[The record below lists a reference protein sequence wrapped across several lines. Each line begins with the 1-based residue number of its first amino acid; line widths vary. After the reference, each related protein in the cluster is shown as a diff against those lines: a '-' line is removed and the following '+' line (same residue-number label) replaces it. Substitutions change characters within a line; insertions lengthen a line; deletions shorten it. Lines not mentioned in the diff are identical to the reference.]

1 MFCENCGTKIDQGA
15 EFCQNCGRKVGTS
28 SPSKNDPKVETPV
41 AIQAGDIFYS
51 EDWRRK
57 NGMAIA
63 ALPYYDVMVDKEYL
77 YIITMPK
84 YSGATTGFILGLIIL
99 NLLGALI
106 GSSMGSSSDMKKRKW
121 YRSAWVNSDR
131 QLTSR
136 EYVND
141 IFLKISLKDLK
152 NHIVI
157 AKKKFTITLEDK
169 KITLA
174 RTAGSFGMN
183 SGKKEFE
190 RFTNTI
196 QPYVL

>member
-1 MFCENCGTKIDQGA
+1 MFCENCGTKIEDKA
-15 EFCQNCGRKVGTS
+15 EFCQNCGRKVGAS
-28 SPSKNDPKVETPV
+28 SPAQNHKKVETPV
-41 AIQAGDIFYS
+41 VIQAGDIFYS

-57 NGMAIA
+57 NGLAIA
-63 ALPYYDVMVDKEYL
+63 SLPYYDVMVDKEFL

-84 YSGATTGFILGLIIL
+84 YSGATTGFILGLIVL
-99 NLLGALI
+99 NILGAFI

-121 YRSAWVNSDR
+121 YRNAWVNADR
-131 QLTSR
+131 QLTTR
-136 EYVND
+136 EYEHD
-141 IFLKISLKDLK
+141 IFLKIPLKDLK

-157 AKKKFTITLEDK
+157 AKKKFTINLEDK

-183 SGKKEFE
+183 SGKTEFE